1 MGVISPLFL
10 FLINKNKNMEPQMHH
25 ECPHCESK
33 AQETKVNDEMGLA
46 ILIMLMPAMTLTV
59 FSSMGLF

>member
-1 MGVISPLFL
+1 
-10 FLINKNKNMEPQMHH
+10 MEPKMEQEQ
-25 ECPHCESK
+25 ECPHCVAK
-33 AQETKVNDEMGLA
+33 AQADKRNDEMGLA